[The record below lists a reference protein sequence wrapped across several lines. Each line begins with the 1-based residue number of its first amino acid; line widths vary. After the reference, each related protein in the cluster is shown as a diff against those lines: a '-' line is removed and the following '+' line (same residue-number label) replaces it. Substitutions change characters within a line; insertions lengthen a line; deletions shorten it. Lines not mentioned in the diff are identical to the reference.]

1 MREKRYSQLFSGRRR
16 SIAPRICLIA
26 FLSLFVVAC
35 SNNLEEKLL
44 LIEQRVLD
52 ETSFGRQMRAY
63 MKSKKTRYV
72 LDPRLPYQ
80 ARYSIVD
87 DTIHYNPKF
96 NPSLEQW
103 KQELLWGRPLNTI
116 LNFHEELHRTQ
127 VAFSERGAFFHF
139 FRENGH
145 IDERFL
151 PNGRVQSDFDFLL
164 KPDNENKILRFA
176 GSLVGYPVLDIS
188 TAGEIVRQKM
198 DEMNA
203 PQREQL
209 LLHEIQAYLGSDIV
223 TAKGVYSQLYETK
236 GKGYE
241 NLPKISFDDFSHLC
255 DFIVQLY
262 GFYEGNHD
270 EVCKVVGKSKSIKD
284 FKVKV
289 KSIFWGCSEEDINQK
304 AYNWMEM
311 KKEWARETIRIAEE
325 VLK

>member
-1 MREKRYSQLFSGRRR
+1 MCKKIHYSQFFRL
-16 SIAPRICLIA
+16 LIVL
-26 FLSLFVVAC
+26 LSLFFFAC
-35 SNNLEEKLL
+35 RNNLEEKLML
-44 LIEQRVLD
+44 TEQRILS
-52 ETSFGRQMRAY
+52 ETAFGKQTRDY
-63 MKSKKTRYV
+63 INSKNTRYI
-72 LDPRLPYQ
+72 LDQNLPFQ
-80 ARYSIVD
+80 SRYVITD
-87 DTIHYNPKF
+87 DSIHYNPKF
-96 NPSLEQW
+96 NPSQKQW
-103 KQELLWGRPLNTI
+103 NNELLQGRPLNTI
-116 LNFHEELHRTQ
+116 LRFHEELHRTQ
-127 VAFSERGAFFHF
+127 VSYSERGRFFQF
-139 FRENGH
+139 FRENGQ
-145 IDERFL
+145 IEEQFL
-151 PNGRVQSDFDFLL
+151 PNGKAQYDFSFLL

-176 GSLVGYPVLDIS
+176 GSLVGHPVSMDEVGDI
-188 TAGEIVRQKM
+188 VKRKM

-209 LLHEIQAYLGSDIV
+209 LLHEIHAYVGSDIAS
-223 TAKGVYSQLYETK
+223 AKGIYSQLYETK